1 MTCTV
6 NCGRYTVYYLKNG
19 RQYVQK
25 AVNALCEFLQTAG
38 EGVGI
43 TFYVGDAEAPEGIA
57 QRVESGYVIIQ
68 KGNLVLLRGSN
79 AENTYIAASRYINSL
94 HKGNV
99 QNVINTKRDI
109 FIKHTDATRE
119 EYIKDISK
127 FQTVWQYEW
136 APPLWMTDYEEKL
149 HSIAEVGGR
158 TICYAHRGDLE
169 HYPENSI
176 EGIISAIKK
185 GADLVEIDVYL
196 CADGTAVLNHGTDLN
211 ETTDWS
217 EKHGRVVDG
226 ILLPDDKEL
235 TAWSYEQ
242 LKRLN
247 LRTCNGRYASPEGE
261 VTQYKIPT
269 LNEVFTVCR
278 ERIQVLIDKLSC
290 DKWDMVFD
298 IIKETGAYR
307 SFCYTDLAR
316 SPEHAMQMKQRVLDA
331 FGTSGPTMWERGMSW
346 SGTWF
351 DEFDLTTDEQ
361 FEKYFSEQAAKGCY
375 LASNRVSKL
384 VEYIDRHF
392 GSQKN

>member
-1 MTCTV
+1 M
-6 NCGRYTVYYLKNG
+6 
-19 RQYVQK
+19 
-25 AVNALCEFLQTAG
+25 
-38 EGVGI
+38 
-43 TFYVGDAEAPEGIA
+43 
-57 QRVESGYVIIQ
+57 
-68 KGNLVLLRGSN
+68 
-79 AENTYIAASRYINSL
+79 
-94 HKGNV
+94 
-99 QNVINTKRDI
+99 
-109 FIKHTDATRE
+109 
-119 EYIKDISK
+119 
-127 FQTVWQYEW
+127 
-136 APPLWMTDYEEKL
+136 
-149 HSIAEVGGR
+149 
-158 TICYAHRGDLE
+158 
-169 HYPENSI
+169 
-176 EGIISAIKK
+176 
-185 GADLVEIDVYL
+185 
-196 CADGTAVLNHGTDLN
+196 LNHGTDLN

-247 LRTCNGRYASPEGE
+247 LRTCNGRYASSEGE

-278 ERIQVLIDKLSC
+278 ERIQVLIDKLPC

-351 DEFDLTTDEQ
+351 DEFDLTTDDE
-361 FEKYFSEQAAKGCY
+361 FEEYFSRQAAKGSF
-375 LASNRVSKL
+375 LMSNRVSKL

-392 GSQKN
+392 GPRK